1 MSIPQNYLRAV
12 HREPAQARGV
22 CFNCQQPLRIGTT
35 RVTVSGNPIYLCGNC
50 SSPPSGEP
58 TLPAKATLPPK
69 QATRPEKRIVLNK
82 TEQRMLALLKYR
94 EQKGEIRDVRVMPMS
109 LKWGLDEQMHYM
121 TYSPDFSYI
130 SDAGVTLVE
139 VKGAHIRDRDI
150 ARFKG
155 CRADWPGVNFVMWQ
169 WKNGSWQQL
178 Y

>member
-1 MSIPQNYLRAV
+1 MNKADFNNPAVLRAM
-12 HREPAQARGV
+12 HRPRTLVQCTCDHIQRATGKHQEFCAFSGRPAIAGPQ
-22 CFNCQQPLRIGTT
+22 
-35 RVTVSGNPIYLCGNC
+35 
-50 SSPPSGEP
+50 
-58 TLPAKATLPPK
+58 TLAKAALPPK
-69 QATRPEKRIVLNK
+69 QADTPRPEKRIVLNR
-82 TEQRMLALLKYR
+82 TEQRMLDLLKYR

-130 SDAGVTLVE
+130 SDAVVTLVE

-169 WKNGSWQQL
+169 WKGGTWTQI